1 MDEPARYS
9 QALLH
14 MLINIATH
22 QLTITQ
28 DIRTVLQELRDANTR
43 QASFNEEQV
52 AINER
57 LEQMLRGMLPP
68 SPNGH

>member
-1 MDEPARYS
+1 MADIPAPDP
-9 QALLH
+9 QDLVHL
-14 MLINIATH
+14 LINIATH
-22 QLTITQ
+22 QLALTQ
-28 DIRTVLQELRDANTR
+28 DIRTVLQEQR
-43 QASFNEEQV
+43 

>member
-1 MDEPARYS
+1 MEPLDSDTLIR
-9 QALLH
+9 LLVT
-14 MLINIATH
+14 IATH
-22 QLTITQ
+22 QLAITA
-28 DIRTVLQELRDANTR
+28 DIRTVLQEQR
-43 QASFNEEQV
+43 

>member
-1 MDEPARYS
+1 MDVPAPDP
-9 QALLH
+9 QDLIHL
-14 MLINIATH
+14 LINIATH

-28 DIRTVLQELRDANTR
+28 DMRVVLLELRA
-43 QASFNEEQV
+43 FNQTQI

-57 LEQMLRGMLPP
+57 LEKLLQGLLPP

>member
-1 MDEPARYS
+1 MEPLDSDTIIR
-9 QALLH
+9 LLV
-14 MLINIATH
+14 NIATH
-22 QLTITQ
+22 QLALTQ
-28 DIRTVLQELRDANTR
+28 DIRAVLH
-43 QASFNEEQV
+43 EQR

>member
-1 MDEPARYS
+1 MEPPDP
-9 QALLH
+9 QDLLH
-14 MLINIATH
+14 VLITIATH

-28 DIRTVLQELRDANTR
+28 DIRTVLQELRD
-43 QASFNEEQV
+43 FNKTQV

-57 LEQMLRGMLPP
+57 LEKLLQGLLPP